1 MTSLTNKFFLSR
13 REPFGNITTQTKAIN
28 HHAAAY
34 KIVKF
39 EIEKETKNSIRY
51 KEVPEEGQAP
61 IVGTLYLQKWFAGNS
76 KNIQLTIEKQ
86 D

>member
-1 MTSLTNKFFLSR
+1 MSHK
-13 REPFGNITTQTKAIN
+13 IIN
-28 HHAAAY
+28 
-34 KIVKF
+34 F

-61 IVGTLYLQKWFAGNS
+61 IVGSLYLQKWFAGSS
-76 KNIQLTIEKQ
+76 KNIQVTIEKK